1 MTKELKAGANV
12 LGLHIGEG
20 WYGMWGYGNPTAK
33 AVLRYTAGGKTTT
46 VVTDGTWSAGES
58 PVLMDSEYNGVTYD
72 ARNETKGWDTA
83 ACTSCASWPAVTT
96 GATAAP
102 KIGNTTLSSASF
114 AQVDVMHEFTAK
126 WMREPSPGVYIFDF
140 TQNIAGWVKLT
151 ITGDAGTTVTLR
163 HAEAL
168 MHPPYGPRDG
178 NIYVGN
184 LRGAKATDTYILK
197 GDPEG
202 ETFQPVFTQHG
213 FRYVEM
219 RISGTDDPTPPR

>member
-96 GATAAP
+96 GAAAAP

-114 AQVDVMHEFTAK
+114 AQVRK
-126 WMREPSPGVYIFDF
+126 FD
-140 TQNIAGWVKLT
+140 
-151 ITGDAGTTVTLR
+151 
-163 HAEAL
+163 
-168 MHPPYGPRDG
+168 
-178 NIYVGN
+178 
-184 LRGAKATDTYILK
+184 
-197 GDPEG
+197 
-202 ETFQPVFTQHG
+202 
-213 FRYVEM
+213 
-219 RISGTDDPTPPR
+219 